1 MSAPP
6 SGCRRC
12 SRLGSPCGRRSRVSS
27 CWLGVPTPG
36 FALAEVLAPE
46 FALAQVL
53 AHEFPLAEVPTPW
66 LRLRRTHQC
75 RCIRFQRHRLDTE
88 TSEIDRVGR
97 RTHAAELLEHHQ
109 TRHGVSVHS
118 QAPHCASA
126 SRSYDLRERKKTS
139 FCRLTLS
146 LTLLVPKPSMLT
158 VRNDRPR
165 ARPSSSQNDGPRL
178 LSGSKQHSISPTPFT
193 TGSR

>member
-1 MSAPP
+1 
-6 SGCRRC
+6 
-12 SRLGSPCGRRSRVSS
+12 VSS
-27 CWLGVPTPG
+27 RWRGVPTPG

-126 SRSYDLRERKKTS
+126 SRSYDLREKKNV
-139 FCRLTLS
+139 
-146 LTLLVPKPSMLT
+146 LLPPHT
-158 VRNDRPR
+158 I
-165 ARPSSSQNDGPRL
+165 A
-178 LSGSKQHSISPTPFT
+178 HSPCAKTINADCKKRSPTSTPLIESERWPAPSQRFET
-193 TGSR
+193 ALHLTNALHDWLSITCYALYGCASL